1 MIKKIEKHNVVI
13 GQQPTDLLCYEK
25 EQMIK
30 HTTNNTCAL
39 SEKKNITNK
48 NQVIQELV
56 IFFFIHQLSDRLNI
70 HNTFMRIDNWLEIHQ
85 MWRERKSCDKNT
97 V

>member
-30 HTTNNTCAL
+30 HTTNKTCAL
-39 SEKKNITNK
+39 SEKKT
-48 NQVIQELV
+48 L
-56 IFFFIHQLSDRLNI
+56 
-70 HNTFMRIDNWLEIHQ
+70 RIKIKLY
-85 MWRERKSCDKNT
+85 KSS
-97 V
+97 